1 MTIAKS
7 SKINQETYFE
17 KLQFD
22 NISLFQMKTRLKTL
36 VPYFDLHPNYIFSI
50 SSKSFILLEMLLISF
65 ICRFEINSKNL
76 LVIRRV

>member
-22 NISLFQMKTRLKTL
+22 NISLFQMKTRLKT
-36 VPYFDLHPNYIFSI
+36 PSP
-50 SSKSFILLEMLLISF
+50 
-65 ICRFEINSKNL
+65 
-76 LVIRRV
+76 